1 MHLGAEPDVGKNQR
15 KIRASEIWR
24 TFENLI
30 TVCEEEKIDLLL
42 IAGDLFHR
50 QPLLRELREVDHLFG
65 GLTKTRVVIIA
76 GNHDYIKSNS
86 YYRTFEWS
94 PNVTFLGSD
103 RPECV
108 EFAHLDTAVYGLSYH
123 ERESKEPVYEKIQI
137 HDSCKNH
144 ILLAHGGD
152 EKHFPFR
159 KSVVERLGFD
169 YIALGHIH
177 KPGALIPDYMIYSGA
192 LEPID
197 KNDTGAHGYVKGE
210 LTKKG
215 CRTAFVP
222 FAKREYIHLELEIE
236 EHMTGFAVR
245 KEIQRAIKENGEQN
259 IYKVILEGFKDP
271 EVRFDFGGVDVYGNI
286 IEICDHTKPSYDFY
300 RLLQKNRGNL
310 LGKYIESFGEASPGT
325 IEYDALC
332 EGVQALMETSG
343 RNASDIV

>member
-15 KIRASEIWR
+15 KTRASEIWR

-30 TVCEEEKIDLLL
+30 TVCEEEKIDLLF

-50 QPLLRELREVDHLFG
+50 QPLLRELKEVDHLFG
-65 GLTKTRVVIIA
+65 TLSKTRVVLIA

-94 PNVTFLGSD
+94 PNVTMLDSD
-103 RPECV
+103 SVEYV
-108 EFAHLDTAVYGLSYH
+108 EFEHLDTAVYGLSYH
-123 ERESKEPVYEKIQI
+123 ERENTEPVYEKIRM
-137 HDSCKNH
+137 HDSCRHH

-159 KSVVERLGFD
+159 KAVMQQMGFD

-197 KNDTGAHGYVKGE
+197 KNDIGKHGYVKGE
-210 LTKKG
+210 LTNEG
-215 CRTAFVP
+215 CRTTFVP

-236 EHMTGFAVR
+236 EHMTGFEVR
-245 KEIQRAIKENGEQN
+245 KKIQSEIEANGTQN
-259 IYKVILEGFKDP
+259 IYRVVLEGFKEP
-271 EVRFDFGGVDVYGNI
+271 EIVFDFGGVDVYGNI
-286 IEICDHTKPSYDFY
+286 TEIEDNTKPAYDFY
-300 RLLQKNRGNL
+300 HLLQKNRGNL
-310 LGKYIESFGEASPGT
+310 LGKYIESFGDASPDT

-343 RNASDIV
+343 SST